1 MSAIELMKNEHEYI
15 KRMLSVVRNM
25 CMEFID
31 NDKLEYE
38 DFLNVIDFIRNFADG
53 HHHNK
58 EEIILFNR
66 MVDNIDTIGEKLI
79 THGMLVEHDL
89 GRLYVSNLEKSLNQ
103 FKSGDCEAKLDII
116 ANAVSYTN
124 LLKSHIDKEDRVIF
138 EFANR
143 ELDRDIL
150 DIVDIECDKYEFDPF
165 KYRVRRKRTLD
176 TDKFNPEDFKIE

>member
-31 NDKLEYE
+31 EGELDYG
-38 DFLNVIDFIRNFADG
+38 DFECVIDFIRNFADG

-58 EEIILFNR
+58 EEILLFNR

-103 FKSGDCEAKLDII
+103 FKAGDNESKLDII

-124 LLKSHIDKEDRVIF
+124 LLSSHIDKEDRVIF

-143 ELDRDIL
+143 ELDRELL
-150 DIVDIECDKYEFDPF
+150 DIVDRECDKYEVENREIRE
-165 KYRVRRKRTLD
+165 KYINLLENLELKY
-176 TDKFNPEDFKIE
+176 

>member
-89 GRLYVSNLEKSLNQ
+89 GRLYISNLEKSLEQ
-103 FKSGDCEAKLDII
+103 FKLGYYEAKLDII

-124 LLKSHIDKEDRVIF
+124 LLSSHIDKEDRVIF

-150 DIVDIECDKYEFDPF
+150 DVVDRECDKYEFENRQIRE
-165 KYRVRRKRTLD
+165 KYINLLENLELKYL
-176 TDKFNPEDFKIE
+176 K

>member
-1 MSAIELMKNEHEYI
+1 MNAIEFMKNEHEYI
-15 KRMLSVVRNM
+15 KRMLSVVRNI
-25 CMEFID
+25 CMQFID
-31 NDKLEYE
+31 SDKLEYE
-38 DFLNVIDFIRNFADG
+38 DFQNVIDFIRSFADG

-89 GRLYVSNLEKSLNQ
+89 GRLYVSNLEKALNQ
-103 FKSGDCEAKLDII
+103 FKSGDYEAKLDII

-124 LLKSHIDKEDRVIF
+124 LLSSHIDKEDRVIF

-150 DIVDIECDKYEFDPF
+150 DIVDKECDKYEDKNKKVRE
-165 KYRVRRKRTLD
+165 KYINLLENLELKYS
-176 TDKFNPEDFKIE
+176 K

>member
-31 NDKLEYE
+31 KGKLDYG
-38 DFLNVIDFIRNFADG
+38 DFESVIDFIRNFADG

-58 EEIILFNR
+58 EEILLFNR

-103 FKSGDCEAKLDII
+103 FKAGDNESKLDII

-124 LLKSHIDKEDRVIF
+124 LLSSHIDKEDRVIF

-143 ELDRDIL
+143 ELDRELL
-150 DIVDIECDKYEFDPF
+150 DIVDRECDKYEVENREIRE
-165 KYRVRRKRTLD
+165 KYINLLENLELKY
-176 TDKFNPEDFKIE
+176 

>member
-31 NDKLEYE
+31 EGELDYG
-38 DFLNVIDFIRNFADG
+38 DFESVIDFIRNFADG

-58 EEIILFNR
+58 EEILLFNR

-103 FKSGDCEAKLDII
+103 FKAGDNESKLDII
-116 ANAVSYTN
+116 ANAVSYAN
-124 LLKSHIDKEDRVIF
+124 LLSSHIDKEDRVIF

-143 ELDRDIL
+143 ELDRELL
-150 DIVDIECDKYEFDPF
+150 DIVDRECDKYEVENREIRE
-165 KYRVRRKRTLD
+165 KYINLLENLELKY
-176 TDKFNPEDFKIE
+176 